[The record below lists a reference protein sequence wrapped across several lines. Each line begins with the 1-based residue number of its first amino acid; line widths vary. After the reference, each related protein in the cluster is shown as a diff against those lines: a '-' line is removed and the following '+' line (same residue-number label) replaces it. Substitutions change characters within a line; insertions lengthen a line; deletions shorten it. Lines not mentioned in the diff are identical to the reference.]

1 MRITLLERIKKYNK
15 TIKKRLEK
23 KVDRCVEKS
32 LQKQEDRMTNHDKGK

>member
-15 TIKKRLEK
+15 IIKERLEK
-23 KVDRCVEKS
+23 KIDRCVEKS